1 MNQKPTQGNFNGQRV
16 SDQSN
21 LGFLVIKVIIH
32 SVHSATAECKN
43 RTRLGFKQY
52 NVILTLLS
60 YHCQGKEKVHLKEKA
75 CKPNIVYY
83 VIRLIYNFI
92 TIKLQKKLMKMV
104 IATELGC
111 EFI

>member
-52 NVILTLLS
+52 NVILP
-60 YHCQGKEKVHLKEKA
+60 KEQPLPRKRKSSFKGE
-75 CKPNIVYY
+75 NMQ
-83 VIRLIYNFI
+83 
-92 TIKLQKKLMKMV
+92 T
-104 IATELGC
+104 
-111 EFI
+111 